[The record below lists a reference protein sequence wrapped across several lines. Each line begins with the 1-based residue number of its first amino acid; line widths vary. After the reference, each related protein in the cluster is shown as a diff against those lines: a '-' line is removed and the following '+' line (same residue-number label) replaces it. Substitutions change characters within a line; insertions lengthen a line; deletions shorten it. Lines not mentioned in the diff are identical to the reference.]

1 MPAQGGPALRLEYDV
16 VGNLS
21 HSGQSAALSQES
33 IRPLRIPALS
43 TVELGLALAQALD
56 LAEGKQIGHTYRLT
70 YIAVSIARHLGL
82 PAETI
87 AAVFHASL
95 FHDVGAAAATADL
108 CRVVGLSEEALTGA
122 LPLKTPEELGLELSF
137 ADVGAVVDALYRHP
151 RVGAQ
156 VASELELPDG
166 VAEAI
171 AAHHERWDG
180 LGFPEGLS
188 EREIPPAARILAA
201 ADLIEA
207 LISAEPSGLVARR
220 NLIAGLG
227 PHEGSSLDPEVA
239 AAARELA
246 RTDEFWLGLF
256 DERLPSTL
264 ANLCPVPDEKRN
276 RRRALRFAEA
286 MADLA
291 DAKRG
296 ASPRHARRTAEWAG
310 KLALAAGY
318 DRGHAEV
325 IELAALLADIGL
337 LGIPARILAKPDI
350 LTVTEM
356 QVMRRHPGYSQM
368 VLEAIPGLEEVAL
381 WVGRHHERPDGKGY
395 PEMLGHGDIP
405 KEAAIIAVADTFVA
419 LTSERPYRKALSVD
433 DAKQV
438 LAGAAGTQLDADLVE
453 TFLTLV

>member
-1 MPAQGGPALRLEYDV
+1 M

-21 HSGQSAALSQES
+21 HSGHSAALPHEP

-87 AAVFHASL
+87 ATVFHASL
-95 FHDVGAAAATADL
+95 FHDLGAAPATAEL
-108 CRVVGLSEEALTGA
+108 CRLAGLSEEALTGA

-137 ADVGAVVDALYRHP
+137 ADIGAVVDGLYRHT
-151 RVGAQ
+151 RLGKDTAR
-156 VASELELPDG
+156 SLELPEE
-166 VAEAI
+166 VADAI
-171 AAHHERWDG
+171 ESHHERWDG
-180 LGFPEGLS
+180 LGFPAGLA
-188 EREIPPAARILAA
+188 EREIPPAARIVAA

-207 LISAEPSGLVARR
+207 LIATEPSGLVARR
-220 NLIAGLG
+220 NLLASLG
-227 PHEGSSLDPEVA
+227 PYDGSALDPEVA
-239 AAARELA
+239 AAARDLA

-256 DERLPSTL
+256 DERLPSAL
-264 ANLCPVPDEKRN
+264 ANLCPGPDEKRN
-276 RRRALRFAEA
+276 RRRIVRFAEV
-286 MADLA
+286 LA
-291 DAKRG
+291 ELVDAKRG
-296 ASPRHARRTAEWAG
+296 AQPSHARRAAQWAV

-318 DRGHAEV
+318 ERGHAEL
-325 IELAALLADIGL
+325 IELAALLADVGL
-337 LGIPARILAKPDI
+337 LGVPARILAKPDI

-368 VLEAIPGLEEVAL
+368 IVETLPGLEEVAL

-395 PEMLGHGDIP
+395 PEMLGKGDIP
-405 KEAAIIAVADTFVA
+405 HEASVIAVADTFVA
-419 LTSERPYRKALSVD
+419 LTSERPYRKALTIE

-438 LAGAAGTQLDADLVE
+438 LIGAAEGQLDRELVE
-453 TFLTLV
+453 TFLGLIEG

>member
-1 MPAQGGPALRLEYDV
+1 M

-21 HSGQSAALSQES
+21 GHSAALEHEPL
-33 IRPLRIPALS
+33 RPLRIPALS
-43 TVELGLALAQALD
+43 TPELGLAVAQALD

-87 AAVFHASL
+87 ATVFHASL
-95 FHDVGAAAATADL
+95 YHDLGAAPATADL
-108 CRVVGLSEEALTGA
+108 CKLVGLSEEALTGA
-122 LPLKTPEELGLELSF
+122 LPLKTPEEIGLDLAF

-151 RVGAQ
+151 RLGAQ
-156 VASELELPDG
+156 VAAELDLPDG

-188 EREIPPAARILAA
+188 EREIPPAARIIAA

-207 LISAEPSGLVARR
+207 LIAMEPSGLVARR
-220 NLIAGLG
+220 NLISGLS
-227 PHEGSSLDPEVA
+227 PHAGSSLDPEVA
-239 AAARELA
+239 QAARDLA

-264 ANLCPVPDEKRN
+264 ANLCPGPDEKRN
-276 RRRALRFAEA
+276 RRRVVRFAQA

-291 DAKRG
+291 DTKRG

-310 KLALAAGY
+310 KLALAIGY
-318 DRGHAEV
+318 DRAHAEV
-325 IELAALLADIGL
+325 VELAALLADIGL

-368 VLEAIPGLEEVAL
+368 VLEALPGLEDVAV

-405 KEAAIIAVADTFVA
+405 QEAAIIAVADTFVA
-419 LTSERPYRKALSVD
+419 LTSERPYRKALSVE

-438 LAGAAGTQLDADLVE
+438 LAGAAGGQLDADLVE
-453 TFLTLV
+453 AFLKLV